1 MAKKKIEKKMGKTFI
16 YNSDDIIDGKGVFVD
31 EDSTVERDDGDFVN
45 YEGKD
50 LKELHQS
57 YMNAVDDYIKIR
69 REIDER
75 YRLYI

>member
-1 MAKKKIEKKMGKTFI
+1 MDYRRFYEYKGFVGSISFSEEDNI
-16 YNSDDIIDGKGVFVD
+16 YYGCLLNI
-31 EDSTVERDDGDFVN
+31 RDFVN